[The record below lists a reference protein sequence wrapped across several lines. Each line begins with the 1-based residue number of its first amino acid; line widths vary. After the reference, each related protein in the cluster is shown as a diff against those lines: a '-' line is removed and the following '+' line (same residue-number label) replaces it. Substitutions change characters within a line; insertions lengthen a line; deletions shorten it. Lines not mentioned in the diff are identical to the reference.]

1 MSMNTAQMSDV
12 APDIE
17 QADGYRVVSKTAVL
31 SLSFAVLS
39 IAAFVSPGM
48 AFLPLAGV
56 VFGVLSLRAFRQYP
70 DELTGKIPAVLGT
83 VTSGLLLVGS
93 IGLHTYIFLTEVP
106 EGFERQS
113 FHELQPDK
121 EHPEMPIPPKALE
134 LHGKR
139 VFIKG
144 YVHPGVAQMGPVDH
158 FLLVPDM
165 GTCCFGGQPKLTDM
179 IEVKLT
185 KGQTLAYSMRKR
197 ALAGTFQVDPTISAP
212 DGSQGPCYRLV
223 GEVLQ

>member
-1 MSMNTAQMSDV
+1 MSMQTAQMSDV
-12 APDIE
+12 SPDIE
-17 QADGYRVVSKTAVL
+17 HADGYKVISKTAVL
-31 SLSFAVLS
+31 SLAFALLS
-39 IAAFVSPGM
+39 VAAFIAPGL
-48 AFLPLAGV
+48 AFLPLVGF
-56 VFGVLSLRAFRQYP
+56 VFGVLALRAIRRYP
-70 DELTGKIPAVLGT
+70 DELTGKIPAILGT
-83 VTSGLLLVGS
+83 AASGLLLAGT
-93 IGLHTYIFLTEVP
+93 IAFHTTVYLTEVP

-113 FHELQPDK
+113 FYELQPDK
-121 EHPEMPIPPKALE
+121 EHPEMAIPPKALS

-185 KGQTLAYSMRKR
+185 KGQTLAYSVRKR
-197 ALAGTFQVDPTISAP
+197 ALAGTFQVDPTITAP

-223 GEVLQ
+223 GEVLH